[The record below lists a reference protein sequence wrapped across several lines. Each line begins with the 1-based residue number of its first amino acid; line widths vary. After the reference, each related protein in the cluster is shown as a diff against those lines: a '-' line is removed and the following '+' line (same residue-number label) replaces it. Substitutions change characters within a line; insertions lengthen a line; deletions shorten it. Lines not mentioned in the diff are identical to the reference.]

1 MSSLFR
7 LNLQDLLK
15 GLVVTVLSVVLGT
28 VLESLKTGNINW
40 QNVGIIALSAG
51 LGYVIKQLAT
61 DENGKLLGKL

>member
-1 MSSLFR
+1 MSGLFR

-61 DENGKLLGKL
+61 DENDKLLGKL